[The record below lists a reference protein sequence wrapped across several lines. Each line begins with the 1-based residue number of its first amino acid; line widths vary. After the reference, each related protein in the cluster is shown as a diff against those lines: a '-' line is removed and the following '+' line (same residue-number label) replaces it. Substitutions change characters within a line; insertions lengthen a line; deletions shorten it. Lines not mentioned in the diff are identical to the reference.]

1 MKPSDQSNITKPS
14 QRDLSVPTTEN
25 TEAGSNITRVSRRKL
40 REERDKKPLHGLTHL
55 NDGRAGRKD
64 KKGSAQ
70 HPLQRLQ
77 RAREDG
83 SVYLHPLR
91 YVLKNASKGRGAS
104 SNLRKQIAGN
114 LASGPTSDTVQLF
127 SSSIEGGV
135 GKQTDQIFRHDVLF
149 NSQSDKRSFVEKI
162 IQPDYDRS
170 ILRPWAQEA
179 IVYKKLSE
187 EKEPFGLL
195 VPSFYGMSVYR
206 FNRISFFIDYLEGY
220 HSPTSLEEWKRV
232 AYALGE
238 FGGWGSVKGRWKA
251 SWLPRG
257 TELRLK
263 PAQTLQAWEQ
273 FGGAS
278 PSFRDVHNNYRFLA
292 DNFNLAVQ
300 LYEQLPSTICH
311 ADPNPQNIFV
321 SSGSPSVFLIDW
333 ERVSRGKIADDL
345 VLIYLPQNLL
355 LHGGMNLEEFLALEE
370 SMIASYTSGVLA
382 HAKGVDGK
390 EVVRIY
396 SILNCVAMMR
406 WLGRGVQMRE
416 SMQGLLKEFP
426 ERVETFQR
434 YIAHQSHRAREAL
447 EAEKN

>member
-1 MKPSDQSNITKPS
+1 MKPSDQSKITKPS

-77 RAREDG
+77 RAREDA
-83 SVYLHPLR
+83 SVYLHQLR

-187 EKEPFGLL
+187 AKEPFGLL

-206 FNRISFFIDYLEGY
+206 FNR
-220 HSPTSLEEWKRV
+220 
-232 AYALGE
+232 
-238 FGGWGSVKGRWKA
+238 
-251 SWLPRG
+251 
-257 TELRLK
+257 
-263 PAQTLQAWEQ
+263 
-273 FGGAS
+273 
-278 PSFRDVHNNYRFLA
+278 
-292 DNFNLAVQ
+292 
-300 LYEQLPSTICH
+300 
-311 ADPNPQNIFV
+311 
-321 SSGSPSVFLIDW
+321 
-333 ERVSRGKIADDL
+333 
-345 VLIYLPQNLL
+345 
-355 LHGGMNLEEFLALEE
+355 
-370 SMIASYTSGVLA
+370 
-382 HAKGVDGK
+382 
-390 EVVRIY
+390 
-396 SILNCVAMMR
+396 
-406 WLGRGVQMRE
+406 
-416 SMQGLLKEFP
+416 
-426 ERVETFQR
+426 
-434 YIAHQSHRAREAL
+434 
-447 EAEKN
+447 